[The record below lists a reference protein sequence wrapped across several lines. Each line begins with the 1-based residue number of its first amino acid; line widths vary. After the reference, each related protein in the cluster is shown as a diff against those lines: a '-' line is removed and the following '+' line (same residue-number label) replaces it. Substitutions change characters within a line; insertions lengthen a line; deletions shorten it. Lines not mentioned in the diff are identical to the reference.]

1 MQRLRMRI
9 KPLRLRIKCA
19 EAAVDMIAI
28 GGEIG

>member
-1 MQRLRMRI
+1 MRI